1 MPQAFG
7 VFTFL
12 GGGER
17 GSTPECGGLSRPGCG
32 LLPIIDAVRQK
43 PRVGAIS
50 ASGWPL
56 PPCARQVPPPCFCL
70 PKEFPLPFDFKSLRG
85 RNRFYLKAWGHP
97 TPEGIF
103 DFASAAIVEL
113 SKLREG
119 FDVVSDVSGLS
130 SLSCDCMPQV
140 DRLTAFLADN
150 HVGRVVR
157 ICGPL
162 PDIILKLER
171 QARARGY
178 AAHLATS
185 VEEAE
190 ALLDERH

>member
-1 MPQAFG
+1 M
-7 VFTFL
+7 
-12 GGGER
+12 
-17 GSTPECGGLSRPGCG
+17 
-32 LLPIIDAVRQK
+32 RQK
-43 PRVGAIS
+43 LRLGAIRCP
-50 ASGWPL
+50 GWPL
-56 PPCARQVPPPCFCL
+56 PPARASPAPSSFCL

-119 FDVVSDVSGLS
+119 FDVVSDVSGLT

-157 ICGPL
+157 VCGPL

>member
-1 MPQAFG
+1 
-7 VFTFL
+7 
-12 GGGER
+12 
-17 GSTPECGGLSRPGCG
+17 
-32 LLPIIDAVRQK
+32 LPLCK
-43 PRVGAIS
+43 GAS
-50 ASGWPL
+50 
-56 PPCARQVPPPCFCL
+56 PPPGFCL
-70 PKEFPLPFDFKSLRG
+70 PKESPLPFDFKSLRG
-85 RNRFYLKAWGHP
+85 RNRFYLRAWGHP

-113 SKLREG
+113 SKLRAG

-140 DRLTAFLADN
+140 DRLTTFLADN

-157 ICGPL
+157 VCGPL

-171 QARARGY
+171 QARVRGY